1 MDKPSEPD
9 GEPGSPDFPEAV
21 ATQRSRW
28 RLQLVWL
35 VPLVAVLIGGWLAV
49 QAVLQKG
56 PTITISFKTGEGIE
70 AGKTKIKF
78 KEVAIG
84 MVKSV
89 VLSKDRRNVIVSA
102 ELAKEA
108 TSMLVEDTRFWVV
121 RARISGGTVSG
132 LTTLL
137 SGSYIDADVG
147 TRAKT
152 RLDFVGLET
161 PPVVRKDVPGREF
174 VLKSEDLGSLAIG
187 TPIFF
192 RRLQVGEVTSHTID
206 DDGKG
211 VTLRI
216 FINAP
221 YEKYVLADTRFW
233 RASGIDLDLDAN
245 GVRLD
250 TQSMVAI
257 MIGGLAFQSPPNSAG
272 GPQAD
277 ANTEFALFHDRA
289 EAMKRHDRIVDAY
302 VLNFRE
308 SVRGLKVGSPVDFR
322 GIVVG
327 EVVAINTDF
336 DPVKKTF
343 SVPVE
348 VNIYPERLTSR
359 YATPNKGA
367 AGEPRQLAQWLVE
380 HGLRAQLKTGSLL
393 TGQLYIALDFFPG
406 ASKAV
411 INVGATPRELPTVP
425 GGLQSLEDSV
435 TSLIAKLNKV
445 PFEGVGKDA
454 RQALQEADALLK
466 TLNAQVAPEAR
477 AVLGSARAALD
488 SANSELQATSGLKR
502 SAADAMR
509 EFSRM
514 AASLRELADYLERHP
529 EALIHGKPE
538 NKK

>member
-1 MDKPSEPD
+1 MDEPSEPN

-21 ATQRSRW
+21 ATRRSRW

-56 PTITISFKTGEGIE
+56 PAITISFKTGEGIE
-70 AGKTKIKF
+70 AGKTKIRF
-78 KEVAIG
+78 KDVDIG
-84 MVKSV
+84 IVKSV

-108 TSMLVEDTRFWVV
+108 TSMLVDDTRFWVV
-121 RARISGGTVSG
+121 RARISGGNVSG
-132 LTTLL
+132 LSTLL
-137 SGSYIDADVG
+137 SGSYIDADAG
-147 TRAKT
+147 SRAETR
-152 RLDFVGLET
+152 RDFVGLET
-161 PPVVRKDVPGREF
+161 PPVVKKDVPGREF
-174 VLKSEDLGSLAIG
+174 VLKGEDMGSLAIG
-187 TPIFF
+187 SPIFF
-192 RRLQVGEVTSHTID
+192 RHLQVGEVTAHSID

-216 FINAP
+216 FIKAP
-221 YEKYVLADTRFW
+221 YEKYVRADSRFW
-233 RASGIDLDLDAN
+233 HASGFDLELGAN
-245 GVRLD
+245 GVKLD
-250 TQSMVAI
+250 TQSVVAI
-257 MIGGLAFQSPPNSAG
+257 IIGGLAFQSPPDSAG
-272 GPQAD
+272 RPQAD

-302 VLNFRE
+302 VLNFKE
-308 SVRGLKVGSPVDFR
+308 SVRGLKVGSPVEFR

-327 EVVAINTDF
+327 EVVAINIAF

-359 YATPNKGA
+359 YETLNK
-367 AGEPRQLAQWLVE
+367 AGGPRQLAQWLVE

-393 TGQLYIALDFFPG
+393 TGQLYIAFDFFPG
-406 ASKAV
+406 APKTTMDL
-411 INVGATPRELPTVP
+411 GATPRELPTVP

-435 TSLIAKLNKV
+435 TTLLAKLNKV
-445 PFEGVGKDA
+445 PYEGVGKDV

-466 TLNAQVAPEAR
+466 TLNAEVAPEAR
-477 AVLGSARAALD
+477 AVLDSARTALD
-488 SANSELQATSGLKR
+488 SANSELQPNSGLNR
-502 SAADAMR
+502 SAADALR
-509 EFSRM
+509 ELSRM
-514 AASLRELADYLERHP
+514 ATSLRELADYLERHP
-529 EALIHGKPE
+529 EAVIRGKAE